1 MGQKWTF
8 LTNHGAV
15 FLHLH
20 DHPGDTIRRVSD
32 ELGLAER
39 TVAGIIAELRQD
51 GYLLV
56 EKQGKQNI
64 YTVDRDLALRQPSI
78 AEHAVST
85 LIDALAQRRRPTA
98 REISRR
104 TTGMRGPDQ
113 PAPESQVTRAGGA
126 NGER

>member
-1 MGQKWTF
+1 MGQNWTF

-15 FLHLH
+15 FLYLSG
-20 DHPGDTIRRVSD
+20 HPGDTIRRVSD

-64 YTVDRDLALRQPSI
+64 YTVDRDLAMRQPLV

-85 LIDALAQRRRPTA
+85 LIDALAQRSEPGKRDLWP
-98 REISRR
+98 
-104 TTGMRGPDQ
+104 
-113 PAPESQVTRAGGA
+113 V
-126 NGER
+126 